1 MENVPPIQILLVDD
15 HQLVRD
21 GLRSRLESIP
31 QFLVVAEAG
40 TPEDALKEATDKK
53 IDLVLMDINMK
64 GMTGIELTGRFHDMF
79 PDIAVIMLSM
89 HDNAEYVMQS
99 IQAGARGYVLKDSPA
114 TDIITAI
121 NTVMA
126 GGIYYSAALSK
137 HLSRPISPSMLLT
150 PREKEVLQR
159 IATGKSNKH
168 IARELNLSVRT
179 VETHRWNIKRKL
191 DIDGQADLIR
201 FALAHSLN
209 HE

>member
-1 MENVPPIQILLVDD
+1 MENLPQIQILLVDD

-31 QFLVVAEAG
+31 QFTVAAEAG
-40 TPEDALKEATDKK
+40 TSEDALNEATNKK
-53 IDLVLMDINMK
+53 IDLVLMDINLK
-64 GMTGIELTGRFHDMF
+64 GMTGIELTGRFHDAF

-114 TDIITAI
+114 TDIVTAI

-137 HLSRPISPSMLLT
+137 QLSRPISPSMLLT

-191 DIDGQADLIR
+191 DIEGQADLIR